1 MTIFFQTRSDAAAE
15 LDGTVDWE
23 WGGKATWDGWVD
35 FAYQNQNKFVET
47 RRKRG
52 TFMASDDCRFDQD
65 QALHAYLLASDEN
78 PSDYSV

>member
-47 RRKRG
+47 RILS
-52 TFMASDDCRFDQD
+52 TDDCRFDED